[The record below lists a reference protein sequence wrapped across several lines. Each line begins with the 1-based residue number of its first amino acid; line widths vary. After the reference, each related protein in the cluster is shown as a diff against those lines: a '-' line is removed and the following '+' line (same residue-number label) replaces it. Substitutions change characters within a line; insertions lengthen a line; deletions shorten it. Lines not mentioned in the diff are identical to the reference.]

1 MEHVRVLIAEK
12 EENGY
17 QGEKKSLETR
27 FDIKVFRYTCMDNR
41 LNLNGELKQ
50 NYTELPLTIV
60 SLQRHKNWTPK
71 KASPWRLPPREDK
84 SNV

>member
-1 MEHVRVLIAEK
+1 MEHVRILIAEK

-17 QGEKKSLETR
+17 QGEKSLGTR
-27 FDIKVFRYTCMDNR
+27 TDIKVFRNTCMYNR

-71 KASPWRLPPREDK
+71 IASPWRLPRRKDK

>member
-1 MEHVRVLIAEK
+1 MEHIRILIAE

-17 QGEKKSLETR
+17 QGEKSLGTR
-27 FDIKVFRYTCMDNR
+27 SDIKVFCKTCKYNR

-50 NYTELPLTIV
+50 NYIELPLNIV
-60 SLQRHKNWTPK
+60 SLQRYKNWTPK
-71 KASPWRLPPREDK
+71 IASPWRLPPREDK

>member
-1 MEHVRVLIAEK
+1 MEHVRNLIAEK
-12 EENGY
+12 ENGY
-17 QGEKKSLETR
+17 QGEKSLGTR
-27 FDIKVFRYTCMDNR
+27 TDIKVFRNTCMYNR

-71 KASPWRLPPREDK
+71 IASLWRLPRRKDK